1 MITLKHIYTFLFFIG
16 LFFIPF
22 NEFKGLSFLGEYQN
36 EAATYFFLSGFLV
49 CLADSLLK
57 KRISFPAK
65 HPLILILSA
74 FILWTFLSTLINYPT
89 VSESFFKSTSGV
101 SRYIRQTISLLISA
115 VCFTFLFWNVIKDYS
130 LQDIVLKIR
139 KVLLYSFIFVAVYG
153 FIEIGIVY
161 FGMGFLKPVLDAFE
175 YFPFVT
181 TDLNTGERIGISSV
195 TFEIP
200 ALGNYLIFV
209 TPWLVSYIFTHKS
222 LLRFVPTLISV
233 ILMLFSDARAA
244 FVVILLQLICL
255 VVILLLDERY
265 RKNTLA
271 GIKIFSFVAV
281 LAIALNTET
290 IYKSVNEKLDKL
302 NFSKN
307 LTKNVSNQSRF
318 GMQYAALQVFQENPV
333 CGVGF
338 GQGTYHMMHHYPY
351 WSTSK
356 NWEFE
361 LMYKN
366 QKEKSFPPQYNMYT
380 RLLAEVGIIGFL
392 LFISLLILSIIFSFS
407 YWKKSNPDTRYIYV
421 VLLISL
427 IGFSVNWLQSDFFR
441 HYGFWL
447 VLVLLIKALIDLN
460 SKKINLQE

>member
-1 MITLKHIYTFLFFIG
+1 MVTLKHIYTFLFFVG

-22 NEFKGLSFLGEYQN
+22 NEFEGLSFLGEYQS

-49 CLADSLLK
+49 CLADSFFK
-57 KRISFPAK
+57 KRINFPAK
-65 HPLILILSA
+65 NPLILLLSA
-74 FILWTFLSTLINYPT
+74 FIIWTFLSTLINYPT
-89 VSESFFKSTSGV
+89 VSESFFKATSGI

-222 LLRFVPTLISV
+222 LFRFIPLLVSV

-255 VVILLLDERY
+255 IVILLLDERY
-265 RKNTLA
+265 RKNTLTGVKVF
-271 GIKIFSFVAV
+271 GIVTV
-281 LAIALNTET
+281 LAVALNTET

-318 GMQYAALQVFQENPV
+318 GMQYAALKVFSENPM

-351 WSTSK
+351 WSTAN
-356 NWEFE
+356 NWEFQY
-361 LMYKN
+361 MYKN
-366 QKEKSFPPQYNMYT
+366 QQEKAFPPQFNMYT
-380 RLLAEVGIIGFL
+380 RLLAEVGIIGFI
-392 LFISLLILSIIFSFS
+392 LFSSLVILSIMYSILCWKSCKAENKYIGVILILSF
-407 YWKKSNPDTRYIYV
+407 
-421 VLLISL
+421 
-427 IGFSVNWLQSDFFR
+427 IGLCVNWLQSDFFR

-447 VLVLLIKALIDLN
+447 CLMILVRWLYVYKNGA
-460 SKKINLQE
+460 QHE